1 MAELGA
7 DQVCK
12 RPPASQRVWRVCSPW
27 PAKLA
32 MSCVRWLAASRGSVV
47 SFRHSTEAKQ
57 SLAPARSSEAP
68 ANKQK
73 SPAICAT
80 SYFSG
85 ESCAFLIQAKR

>member
-12 RPPASQRVWRVCSPW
+12 RPPASQRAWRVCSPGS
-27 PAKLA
+27 AKLA
-32 MSCVRWLAASRGSVV
+32 LSCVRWLAASRGSVV

-73 SPAICAT
+73 IT
-80 SYFSG
+80 SNMRNFIFFRRIMRLLNPS
-85 ESCAFLIQAKR
+85 